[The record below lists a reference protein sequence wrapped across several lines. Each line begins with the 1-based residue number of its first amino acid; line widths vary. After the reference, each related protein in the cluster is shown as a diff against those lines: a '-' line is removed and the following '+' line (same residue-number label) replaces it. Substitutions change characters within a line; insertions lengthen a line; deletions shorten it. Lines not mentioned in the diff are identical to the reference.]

1 MEVSTRKTGDLQAV
15 MTVNL
20 KEDDYRE
27 KVDKQ
32 LKDYRKKA
40 NIPGFRKGHVPM
52 SLVKKQYG
60 KAVLIEEVNHI
71 LQHAIFD
78 HIKEENLDI
87 LGNPVPVEQTDIDW
101 NAQKEF
107 SFEYELGLAP
117 DFDLKVS
124 DKVKVPFYKITA
136 DKEMVDRYVEDY
148 ARRYG
153 KMSYPEKVEDK
164 CIVKA
169 EFIEVDKK
177 DELVENGLSE
187 SATFT
192 IESLDDKKSIKE
204 LMGKTK
210 GDELVLDSKKA
221 FKKDFNLAN
230 LLGIEEAKLEATTQR
245 FKLKLTEISK
255 LEPAELN
262 QELFD
267 KIFGE
272 GAVSSEKE
280 FRNRIKEDAE
290 KSFVTHSNQQ
300 FYVDAK
306 SKLLD
311 KMKFDLPEEFLKK
324 WMQNAGEKPLSK
336 EEAET
341 QFPDMKEEMRW
352 QLIENKV
359 IKEHNIKV
367 NNDEL
372 LDFTKQLVARQ
383 MAQYGQMP
391 EELDLESIA
400 KNVIQN
406 KEEEQRITDQLYS
419 EKLINFFKENLKL
432 DEKEVTVEEFRK
444 KVEG

>member
-32 LKDYRKKA
+32 LKDYRKQA

-78 HIKEENLDI
+78 HIKEEKLDI

-101 NAQKEF
+101 SAQKEF

-117 DFDLKVS
+117 EFDLKVN

-148 ARRYG
+148 ARRFG

-164 CIVKA
+164 SIVKA
-169 EFIEVDKK
+169 DFIEVDKK
-177 DELVENGLSE
+177 EVPVENGISE

-210 GDELVLDSKKA
+210 GDELVLDTKKA
-221 FKKDFNLAN
+221 FNKDFNLAN
-230 LLGIEEAKLEATTQR
+230 LLGIDEARLEASTHR
-245 FKLKLTEISK
+245 FKLRLTEISK

-272 GAVSSEKE
+272 GEVSNEKE

-290 KSFVTHSNQQ
+290 KSFVTHGNQQ
-300 FYVDAK
+300 FYVDVKA
-306 SKLLD
+306 KLLD

-336 EEAET
+336 EEAEK

-359 IKEHNIKV
+359 IKENNIQV

-400 KNVIQN
+400 KNVIEN